1 MWLSYFIRVFIM
13 IFDLIRAFVGYIYN
27 VIRTTVRTFNFSPAW
42 IRQIM
47 TTEED
52 LALERDL
59 VIEAMDYSE
68 ESDYRMINRWNY
80 QPIIIS
86 KALRNRSFRQT
97 SLYDEDEDSLDE
109 IFTDANQSQVDP
121 RYVPGEDLF

>member
-59 VIEAMDYSE
+59 VIEAM
-68 ESDYRMINRWNY
+68 
-80 QPIIIS
+80 
-86 KALRNRSFRQT
+86 
-97 SLYDEDEDSLDE
+97 EDEDSLDE